1 MFTKTQISNMNYDT
15 KYSSSP
21 WITVVED
28 KGADVLYKLYHTN
41 NISNNI
47 SISSSREYIALP
59 ADKILSENDISKYN
73 ISK

>member
-47 SISSSREYIALP
+47 SLHLY
-59 ADKILSENDISKYN
+59 LSNQ
-73 ISK
+73 